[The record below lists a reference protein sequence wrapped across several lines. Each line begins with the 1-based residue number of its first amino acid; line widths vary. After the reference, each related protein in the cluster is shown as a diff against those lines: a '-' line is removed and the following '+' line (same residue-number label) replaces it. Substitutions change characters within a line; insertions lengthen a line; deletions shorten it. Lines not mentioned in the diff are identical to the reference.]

1 MQEYAKEIANKSGV
15 KKVVMVMCFDDCP
28 EETQW
33 VKSAAFLTRIPIRI
47 PKNGSVD

>member
-1 MQEYAKEIANKSGV
+1 
-15 KKVVMVMCFDDCP
+15 MCFDDCP

-47 PKNGSVD
+47 PLLIEFFPTLFKKKIG